1 MDNKDKKVAK
11 QAEDARKKLEDDF
24 LDMLRLQE
32 TSFKNLRVKVD
43 QLDEE
48 MQGLLAEEGEEGE
61 ESEAEDD
68 V

>member
-48 MQGLLAEEGEEGE
+48 MQGLLAEEGEGGE

>member
-43 QLDEE
+43 
-48 MQGLLAEEGEEGE
+48 
-61 ESEAEDD
+61 
-68 V
+68 